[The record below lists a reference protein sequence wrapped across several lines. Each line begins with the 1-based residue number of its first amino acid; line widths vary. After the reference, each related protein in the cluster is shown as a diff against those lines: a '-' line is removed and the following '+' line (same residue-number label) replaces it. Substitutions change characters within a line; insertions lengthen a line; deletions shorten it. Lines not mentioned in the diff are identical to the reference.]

1 MKKQFKKSFFE
12 KRDPEKKREEI
23 RERINDLRKKI
34 AEVTPEQL
42 AEFSRC
48 WVIGRINGVR
58 NYSLLNYAI
67 ASFQLK
73 IRGIAPTIFA
83 PFKFW
88 KEKERWVR
96 EGEKAVYIFAPY
108 LKKEKVSDDEDRI
121 DRSEVEENES
131 PSINDLRLTTN
142 GAQLSWLLVP
152 VFDYNQTEGKDLEA
166 DEYISGGLM
175 GDYMSG
181 EAVVMFNDIVPSVPF
196 EVKTYKFSN
205 SGENGWTD
213 GRKLYVLEKED
224 DREMVSTLVHEW
236 AHSILHFDSDR
247 KDLTSATKELE
258 AETVAY
264 VVCDCIGIN
273 SYKAPLYLKGWDQS
287 LSGYEKIRVDKVVS
301 AIEKILGII
310 VLENRNSSETA
321 A

>member
-23 RERINDLRKKI
+23 RERINDLKKKI

-88 KEKERWVR
+88 KEHERWVR

-108 LKKEKVSDDEDRI
+108 LKKEKVSDDES
-121 DRSEVEENES
+121 RSILFSGDCKETGEKES
-131 PSINDLRLTTN
+131 DEKILKGWLT
-142 GAQLSWLLVP
+142 VP

-196 EVKTYKFSN
+196 EVETYKFSN

-247 KDLTSATKELE
+247 KNLTSSTKELE

-287 LSGYEKIRVDKVVS
+287 LSGYENVRIEKVVS
-301 AIEKILGII
+301 AIEKILGTI
-310 VLENRNSSETA
+310 VLENRNGSETA